1 MPEASTQNVER
12 DRQLPQPKATVV
24 NGPRRGWSTGRLQPV
39 VPAQRG
45 VLGVHLGGAEVGR
58 VVEQQ
63 VVEQVQTLL
72 SATVTNQLTCYDGLE
87 DSESS
92 IASVLSEPLN
102 NVTQLYSVSL
112 GLVTQALDRNLK

>member
-1 MPEASTQNVER
+1 
-12 DRQLPQPKATVV
+12 
-24 NGPRRGWSTGRLQPV
+24 LQPV